1 MKLGFI
7 LAYTGTQNNRFWS
20 AGYPL
25 LPYEVPLHNDYV
37 GAWCPAS
44 AARIIRP
51 VFFWATPLHQYQT
64 LSDTVMNRCPL
75 RENLRPFLNKT
86 VQHITPQ
93 IVSSVM

>member
-51 VFFWATPLHQYQT
+51 VFF
-64 LSDTVMNRCPL
+64 
-75 RENLRPFLNKT
+75 
-86 VQHITPQ
+86 
-93 IVSSVM
+93 